1 MKDTAKY
8 RQGLLRF
15 MTNRL
20 ENPLSRR
27 LACSGCG
34 TAFTCDL
41 SGTCWCAEETARL
54 PMPAEGGDCLC
65 RECLR
70 KAADIWNIDAV
81 LIDMDGTLL
90 DTERV
95 YLASLTTALT
105 AFGHGA
111 DAEAMCH
118 AMIGIP
124 GPECENMLRVRY
136 GDDFPLPDFNR
147 AFVARRDEILAEG
160 LPVKRGTVELLDA
173 LRAADCP
180 IAIVTSSSR
189 RTADQHL
196 TLGGIRSYFETILT
210 RDDVERGKPSPDLY
224 LLAAATLGV
233 RPQACIAIEDSNP
246 GIAAAHAAGT
256 IPIMVPDILQPTAD
270 TRAKCA
276 AVLPDL
282 HAALAMLKTRGRLG
296 NKSSF

>member
-1 MKDTAKY
+1 
-8 RQGLLRF
+8 
-15 MTNRL
+15 
-20 ENPLSRR
+20 
-27 LACSGCG
+27 
-34 TAFTCDL
+34 
-41 SGTCWCAEETARL
+41 
-54 PMPAEGGDCLC
+54 MPVKGGDCLC

-70 KAADIWNIDAV
+70 KAADIWDIDAV

-95 YLASLTTALT
+95 YLASLTTALA
-105 AFGHGA
+105 AFGYG

-136 GDDFPLPDFNR
+136 GDDFPMPDFNR
-147 AFVARRDEILAEG
+147 VFGARMNEILRDG
-160 LPVKRGTVELLDA
+160 LPVKRGTVELLEA

-180 IAIVTSSSR
+180 MAIVTSSSR
-189 RTADQHL
+189 RTAERHL
-196 TLGGIRSYFETILT
+196 TLGGIRSYFEMILT

-256 IPIMVPDILQPTAD
+256 IPIMVPDILQPTTE

-282 HAALAMLKTRGRLG
+282 HAALALLKQRGGLG
-296 NKSSF
+296 HRKQLTVIDRG

>member
-1 MKDTAKY
+1 
-8 RQGLLRF
+8 LVRF
-15 MTNRL
+15 VTNPL

-34 TAFTCDL
+34 TEFACDL

-54 PMPAEGGDCLC
+54 PMPVEGGDCLC

-81 LIDMDGTLL
+81 LLDMDGTLL

-95 YLASLTTALT
+95 YLSSLTTALT
-105 AFGHGA
+105 AFGHGG
-111 DAEAMCH
+111 DAEAVCH

-124 GPECENMLRVRY
+124 ALECADMLRVRY
-136 GDDFPLPDFNR
+136 GDDFPMADFNR
-147 AFVARRDEILAEG
+147 VFVARRDEILRDG
-160 LPVKRGTVELLDA
+160 LPVKPGTVELLEA

-180 IAIVTSSSR
+180 MAIVTSSSR

-224 LLAAATLGV
+224 LLAASTLGV
-233 RPQACIAIEDSNP
+233 RPQACVAIEDSNP

-256 IPIMVPDILQPTAD
+256 IPIMVPDILQPTTE

-282 HAALAMLKTRGRLG
+282 YAALAMLKTRGRLG
-296 NKSSF
+296 HRNS